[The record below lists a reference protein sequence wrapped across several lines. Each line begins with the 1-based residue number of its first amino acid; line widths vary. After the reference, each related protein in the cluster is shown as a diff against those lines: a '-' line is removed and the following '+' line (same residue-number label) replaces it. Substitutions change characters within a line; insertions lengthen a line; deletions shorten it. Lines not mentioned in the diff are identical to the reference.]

1 MKVWFVTGSQDLYGE
16 ETLKKVNEQ
25 VEEIVNYLNNSKKLI
40 IEIENKGIVTTPV
53 EIEKILKNANYE
65 DECIGVITWMHTFS
79 PAKMWINGLKE
90 MNKPILHFHTQYHG
104 EIPLNDID
112 MDFMNLNQAAHGDRE
127 HGFIYTDMKIKR
139 KVIHGYWKNN
149 NTLERINNWLILC
162 KGINFSRN
170 LKICRFGDN
179 MREVAV
185 TEGNKVNAQIKFGW
199 SINTWPIGDLVN
211 YMNNVTDD
219 QIEKQYRE
227 YEERYSIFSQNTNS
241 IKYQAKLNVAL
252 KKFLEDKN
260 CKAFTDTFEDLHGLL
275 QLPGLATQNLMKD
288 GFGFGGEGD
297 WKTSAMVAILK
308 YMSGERGATSF
319 MEDYTYHLTND
330 SLVLGAHMLEVC
342 PSISEEKAKIE
353 VHHLGIG
360 GKEQPAR
367 LVFSGKKGKAVQVSL
382 IELEGRYR
390 LIANVCEALEP
401 VGNMPNLPVA
411 RVMWKPE
418 PSLEL
423 ASEAWILAGGAHHTA
438 MTYDISPDILRDFAD
453 YFDIEFVLIDKDLNI
468 NTFKRELEL
477 NSLLYKLK
485 SI

>member
-1 MKVWFVTGSQDLYGE
+1 
-16 ETLKKVNEQ
+16 
-25 VEEIVNYLNNSKKLI
+25 
-40 IEIENKGIVTTPV
+40 
-53 EIEKILKNANYE
+53 
-65 DECIGVITWMHTFS
+65 
-79 PAKMWINGLKE
+79 
-90 MNKPILHFHTQYHG
+90 
-104 EIPLNDID
+104 
-112 MDFMNLNQAAHGDRE
+112 
-127 HGFIYTDMKIKR
+127 
-139 KVIHGYWKNN
+139 
-149 NTLERINNWLILC
+149 
-162 KGINFSRN
+162 
-170 LKICRFGDN
+170 

-330 SLVLGAHMLEVC
+330 RLVLGAHMLEVC